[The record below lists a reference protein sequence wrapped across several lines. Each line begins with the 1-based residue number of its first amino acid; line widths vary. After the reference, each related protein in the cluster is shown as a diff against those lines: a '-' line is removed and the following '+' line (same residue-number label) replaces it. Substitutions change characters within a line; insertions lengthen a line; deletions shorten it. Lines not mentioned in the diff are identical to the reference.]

1 MKRLGILI
9 CVLAIVIVLP
19 MRAALAEDDEEGG
32 KPKKPPP
39 EFEYVELKPL
49 TLPIINDKGLTQQI
63 SLLVSLEVPYG
74 KTDEIKQAMPKL
86 ADAYISD
93 LYGALG
99 NGSAMLKGG
108 IIDVTAVKE
117 HLTEDT
123 TKVLGPDKVHA
134 VLLDVMQQSRR

>member
-1 MKRLGILI
+1 MAR
-9 CVLAIVIVLP
+9 
-19 MRAALAEDDEEGG
+19 AEDDEDNGG

-49 TLPIINDKGLTQQI
+49 TLPIINSNGLTQQV

-74 KTDEIKQAMPKL
+74 KTDEIKAAAPKL

-99 NGSAMLKGG
+99 SGSAMLKGG
-108 IIDVTAVKE
+108 IIDVNAVKE
-117 HLTEDT
+117 HLTADT